1 MFPTFEAAVTMA
13 GVAAGAIASVSG
25 FGIGSLMTPLLAMH
39 VGAKTA
45 VAAVSVPHL
54 IGTAIRFW
62 RLRGHL
68 DRAVLWRFGLTS
80 AAGSL
85 AGALLHTGAPSP
97 AIAIILGALLVF
109 AGASQLTG
117 YAQRWRF
124 HGAAAWIAGAA
135 SGLFGGLVGN
145 QGGIRSAAMLGFD
158 LPKDTFVA
166 TATAIALCVDAAR
179 MPVYLVAER
188 HQVAAIWPL
197 VLLATAG
204 VVAGTLGGERLL
216 TWIPERR
223 FRQVVGVLILL
234 LGLGTLLGARA

>member
-1 MFPTFEAAVTMA
+1 MFEGAVALAGVMA
-13 GVAAGAIASVSG
+13 GAVASVSG
-25 FGIGSLMTPLLAMH
+25 FGIGSLLTPMLALH
-39 VGAKTA
+39 VDAKTA

-54 IGTAIRFW
+54 TGTAIRFW

-85 AGALLHTGAPSP
+85 VGALLHTGTPSP
-97 AIAIILGALLVF
+97 EIAVVFGALLVF
-109 AGASQLTG
+109 AGAAQITG
-117 YAQRWRF
+117 HAQRWRV
-124 HGAAAWIAGAA
+124 HGAAAWIAGAV

-188 HQVAAIWPL
+188 HQVASIWPL

-204 VVAGTLGGERLL
+204 VVAGTLGGERVLAR
-216 TWIPERR
+216 IPERR
-223 FRQVVGVLILL
+223 FRQVIGVLIVL
-234 LGLGTLLGARA
+234 LGLGTLLRARA